1 MAKTVT
7 TRLDDEYVD
16 KIDKMATKKGID
28 RSALLRLFLVGSLK
42 EYMIQDSLEDY
53 RSARMTL
60 WEAAQQCNLTLWEM
74 VQEVKQTNIHTT
86 YDAMELEKDLK
97 ALNG

>member
-1 MAKTVT
+1 MAKTIT

-16 KIDKMATKKGID
+16 KIDKMAAKKGID
-28 RSALLRLFLVGSLK
+28 RSAILRLFLVQSIK

-53 RSARMTL
+53 TGRMTL
-60 WEAAQQCNLTLWEM
+60 WEATQQCNLTLWEM
-74 VQEVKQTNIHTT
+74 VQEVKQANIHTT
-86 YDAMELEKDLK
+86 YGAMELEKDLK

>member
-16 KIDKMATKKGID
+16 RIDEMAARKGID
-28 RSALLRLFLVGSLK
+28 RSALLRLFLVQSLE
-42 EYMIQDSLEDY
+42 EYMIRDSLEDY
-53 RSARMTL
+53 RSGRMTL
-60 WEAAQQCNLTLWEM
+60 WEATQRCDLTLWEM
-74 VQEVKQTNIHTT
+74 VQEVKQANIHTP

-97 ALNG
+97 VW

>member
-7 TRLDDEYVD
+7 TRLDDEYVNR
-16 KIDKMATKKGID
+16 IDEMAARKGID
-28 RSALLRLFLVGSLK
+28 RSALLRLFLVQSLK

-53 RSARMTL
+53 RSGRMTL
-60 WEAAQQCNLTLWEM
+60 WEAAQRCNLTPWEM
-74 VQEVKQTNIHTT
+74 VREVKQANIHTT

-97 ALNG
+97 VLNG

>member
-7 TRLDDEYVD
+7 TRIDDEYVD
-16 KIDKMATKKGID
+16 RIDEMAARKGID
-28 RSALLRLFLVGSLK
+28 RSALLRLFLVQSLK

-53 RSARMTL
+53 RSGRMTL
-60 WEAAQQCNLTLWEM
+60 WEAAQRCNLTLWEI
-74 VQEVKQTNIHTT
+74 VREVKQANIHTT

-97 ALNG
+97 VLNG

>member
-16 KIDKMATKKGID
+16 RIDEMAARKGID
-28 RSALLRLFLVGSLK
+28 RSALLRLFLVQSLE
-42 EYMIQDSLEDY
+42 EYMIRDSLEDY
-53 RSARMTL
+53 RSGRMTL
-60 WEAAQQCNLTLWEM
+60 WEATQRCDLTLWEM
-74 VQEVKQTNIHTT
+74 VQEVKQANIHTT

-97 ALNG
+97 VLNG